1 MWRLSVYATAFFSQS
16 PVHDPSAFFC
26 DYQQPMTTEGETPS
40 EHWIF
45 IIITIIIIIIIIIII
60 MNDGDNGTRNNHG
73 EHDVRIV
80 CSGHN
85 KKCNVLQSNESSYS

>member
-1 MWRLSVYATAFFSQS
+1 MQLPFSPNPLFTTQ
-16 PVHDPSAFFC
+16 VLC

-45 IIITIIIIIIIIIII
+45 IIITIIIII
-60 MNDGDNGTRNNHG
+60 MNDGDNGTRNNNG

-80 CSGHN
+80 CSGRN
-85 KKCNVLQSNESSYS
+85 KKYTTCKFRHIPSCSL